1 MLLHLIRHTRPI
13 IEPGI
18 CYGQSDVAV
27 TSSDCMSLAASLKPR
42 WSAHVPV
49 YSSPLQRCTR
59 LADLLHPTPLIDP
72 RIMELNF
79 GHWEMQAWE
88 QISRSEVDA
97 WAADVVHYRPG
108 QQENLVQMAERVSA
122 FLGDLHAA
130 AEPEAVIVCHAG
142 VIKMIAAW
150 ENALGSVGIAQ
161 RAAQSKDEFSY
172 GCCIDINIV
181 M

>member
-1 MLLHLIRHTRPI
+1 MLPLLHRTAVSGCQFETTLASACSRIFQSFATLHTVGRLVASDTAYRPSYHGA
-13 IEPGI
+13 EFR
-18 CYGQSDVAV
+18 
-27 TSSDCMSLAASLKPR
+27 SLGNAG
-42 WSAHVPV
+42 VG
-49 YSSPLQRCTR
+49 T
-59 LADLLHPTPLIDP
+59 D
-72 RIMELNF
+72 F
-79 GHWEMQAWE
+79 
-88 QISRSEVDA
+88 RSEIDA

-108 QQENLVQMAERVSA
+108 QQENLVQMAGRVSA
-122 FLGDLHAA
+122 FLGDLHAT

-150 ENALGSVGIAQ
+150 ENGLGSVGIAQ